1 VSDTRAR
8 LEGPVRTPAAW
19 KGSELVRDS
28 WVVHLT
34 ADEVTDIDRALAH
47 ARSTV
52 SDWKRMTRDDFPLG
66 RMAKRFV
73 ELDHELREGR
83 GVLVIRGVEIRRY
96 SASDIFLLWMGL
108 SSWLGVVVPQNKQ
121 GELIGAV
128 TDGGVVTADAHGR
141 MVPAGASA
149 PGDDQNPNFRQYKSR
164 ADLRFHNDSAD
175 LVGLLCVQSAK
186 SGGMSTVTS
195 SMAVYNAL
203 LAEAPEALDHLY
215 EGFHYDV
222 RGEGPSRNLNEVTRH
237 KVPVFSYFEGRL
249 SCRYNP
255 KPIETAQLKMG
266 EPLSPER
273 LAAVRLME
281 RLAGRQDLRLDMW
294 LEPGDMQILNNLVML
309 HSRTEFQDWPE
320 PERRRLL
327 LRSWINLRDGPRLA
341 PEFANRYNAGAR
353 TGIPEGQG

>member
-1 VSDTRAR
+1 MSEPRAR
-8 LEGPVRTPAAW
+8 LDGPVRTPAAW
-19 KGSELVRDS
+19 KGPELEPDS
-28 WVVHLT
+28 WVVRLE
-34 ADEVTDIDRALAH
+34 ADEVADIDCALAH
-47 ARSTV
+47 ARSRV
-52 SDWKRMTRDDFPLG
+52 SDWRQLTQDDFPLE
-66 RMAKRFV
+66 RMASRFV
-73 ELDHELREGR
+73 DLNRELREGR
-83 GVLVIRGVEIRRY
+83 GLLVLRGLDIRRY
-96 SASDIFLLWMGL
+96 RAPDIFLLWMGI
-108 SSWLGVVVPQNKQ
+108 SSWFGTVIPQNKE

-128 TDGGVVTADAHGR
+128 TDGGAVIKDAQGR
-141 MVPAGASA
+141 LVPARTSA

-175 LVGLLCVQSAK
+175 LVGLLCVQSSK

-203 LAEAPEALDHLY
+203 LAEAPEALEWLY
-215 EGFHYDV
+215 DGFHYDV
-222 RGEGPSRNLNEVTRH
+222 RGEGPSRKLNEVTHH

-249 SCRYNP
+249 SCRFNP

-281 RLAGRQDLRLDMW
+281 RLAGRSDLRLDMW

-309 HSRTEFQDWPE
+309 HSRTEFEDWPE

-341 PEFANRYNAGAR
+341 PEFANRYNAGER
-353 TGIPEGQG
+353 TGIPEGQH

>member
-1 VSDTRAR
+1 MSDTRAR
-8 LEGPVRTPAAW
+8 LEGAVRTPAAW
-19 KGSELVRDS
+19 KGSELGRDS

-34 ADEVTDIDRALAH
+34 ADEIADIDRALVH

-52 SDWKRMTRDDFPLG
+52 ADWTRLTREDFPLD
-66 RMAKRFV
+66 RMARRFV
-73 ELDHELREGR
+73 EMERELLAGR
-83 GVLVIRGVEIRRY
+83 GFLVLRGLDIRRY
-96 SASDIFLLWMGL
+96 VASDIFLLWMGL
-108 SSWLGVVVPQNKQ
+108 SSWFGVVVPQNKQ

-128 TDGGVVTADAHGR
+128 TDGGTLTSDEQGR
-141 MVPAGASA
+141 LVPASSSA

-175 LVGLLCVQSAK
+175 LVGLLCVQSAR

-195 SMAVYNAL
+195 SMTVYNTL
-203 LAEAPEALDHLY
+203 LAEAPETLDHLY

-266 EPLSPER
+266 VPLSPER

-281 RLAGRQDLRLDMW
+281 RLAGREDLRLDMW

-327 LRSWINLRDGPRLA
+327 LRSWINLRDGPQLA
-341 PEFANRYNAGAR
+341 PEFANRYNAGER
-353 TGIPEGQG
+353 TGIPEGRG